1 MSHTEVPSTD
11 DVRRLPAYAG
21 SSTPERVPEEW
32 ADENGHMN
40 IGHYFRLASHA
51 VWHRMRDLGMAE
63 DYIAARGHSFFVVEH
78 RLRYLGELRP
88 GQRFSVRGG
97 LVGLADKA
105 LHGAAFVLDEDGD
118 RVACTFEAVYVHVAM
133 DTRRAAPVP
142 EDLRT
147 AYAAEVAAQAD
158 WLPEVA
164 QGLALRG

>member
-1 MSHTEVPSTD
+1 MSHTEVPTTD
-11 DVRRLPAYAG
+11 HVRRLPAHAG
-21 SSTPERVPEEW
+21 GSTPSRVPEEW

-63 DYIAARGHSFFVVEH
+63 DYITARGHSFFVVEH

-97 LVGLADKA
+97 LVGLTGKA
-105 LHGAAFVLDEDGD
+105 LHGAAFVLDEGGD

-142 EDLRT
+142 EDLQT
-147 AYAAEVAAQAD
+147 SYAAEIAAHAD
-158 WLPEVA
+158 WLPAVA
-164 QGLALRG
+164 QGLSLRS